1 MKLFL
6 MQERVTVNYTTTT
19 GFSFMETTTE
29 MPRHCDWYGM
39 PCDWSWARRH
49 AFAIAGFSIGL
60 LIFPVC
66 MWRCGFTRGGVAS
79 DSCASRGQR

>member
-1 MKLFL
+1 MKLIL
-6 MQERVTVNYTTTT
+6 MQFLAINAFYMERVTVNYTTTT
-19 GFSFMETTTE
+19 GFSFMETNTE
-29 MPRHCDWYGM
+29 I